1 VRDSLNDWL
10 AKANLNLRQ
19 EMKNILIANAK
30 GGCGKT
36 TIATNL
42 AGYFASQG
50 NKTAL
55 ADLDRQQ
62 SSTQW
67 LARRPSVL
75 PDIFAYNAHNKQHLP
90 KPEWLITDSPAGFR
104 DEKLSEAVKSA
115 DFVIVPI
122 QPSAF
127 DINATADFLNMIE
140 REKAIRKH
148 KTFIALVGMR
158 VNARTHATAAL
169 TDFMEYTGIPILTS
183 LRNAQVYSTAAELG
197 VSIFDLRPSFVAQDL
212 AQWQPLIDLIHEVT
226 SSEK

>member
-1 VRDSLNDWL
+1 
-10 AKANLNLRQ
+10 
-19 EMKNILIANAK
+19 MKNILIANSK

-50 NKTAL
+50 NITAL

-75 PDIFAYNAHNKQHLP
+75 PDIYAYNAHNKQHLP
-90 KPEWLITDSPAGFR
+90 KPEWVITDSPAGFR
-104 DEKLSEAVKSA
+104 DEKLADAVKSA

-127 DINATADFLNMIE
+127 DINATADFLNILE
-140 REKAIRKH
+140 REKAVRKH

-158 VNARTHATAAL
+158 VNVRTHATAAL
-169 TDFMEYTGIPILTS
+169 TEFMEYTGIPILTS

-197 VSIFDLRPSFVAQDL
+197 VSLFDLRPSFVAQDL
-212 AQWQPLIDLIHEVT
+212 EQWAPLIDLIKEVVND
-226 SSEK
+226 ER